1 MDQKVTIYGAPIV
14 LLIFFNIVEQIEL
27 MPLISGQ
34 SLR

>member
-14 LLIFFNIVEQIEL
+14 LLIFFYIVAQIEL
-27 MPLISGQ
+27 TPLISGQ